1 MEADAADPEEVT
13 EESAEEAEKTSL
25 TGRAPAADK
34 EVPPANI
41 AKAAVKAAAERCLN
55 AEDLK

>member
-13 EESAEEAEKTSL
+13 EESAEVVEKTSL

-41 AKAAVKAAAERCLN
+41 AKPAIKTAAERCLI
-55 AEDLK
+55 AVEEL